1 MRIHELAK
9 ELNIDSKE
17 LVKKL
22 QALNFP
28 VKSHMSA
35 IDTET
40 AEVIK
45 HELSSQK
52 EQEIDA
58 NVIEVDFPVTVKDLA
73 VKLNKKS
80 SELLADMMKAGKMF
94 NINQGLDEK
103 TAGEIARRYE
113 VNLKAKPSAEQ
124 AVLRTE
130 TKELKKRCPIV
141 TIMGHIDHGKTSLL
155 DYIRKTTVA
164 AKESGGI
171 TQHIGAYQVNHEKG
185 SICFLDTPGHET
197 FTAMRARGAH
207 VTDIVILVVAADE
220 GVKPQTIEAY
230 DHAKAAK
237 VPVIVAVNKIDKPN
251 ANVDMVKQELSKIGL
266 TSEDWGGKT
275 VTVGVSA
282 KTGKGVDELLELILL
297 QAELMELKAD
307 YGRAALGIVVEAKLS
322 KGKGPMATVLI
333 QNGKLNAGDWVVC
346 GLASGRVRAMH
357 DDRGNPIEQVLP
369 GQPAEVVG
377 LDNVPHPGDQIM
389 GVPDEKAARQIIAQR
404 RDEEDKKKILKPNAH
419 FKLEDLYKKVQ
430 EENLKQ
436 LKVIVKADV
445 GGTLEA
451 VEGAMLKI
459 SSKEVELVIT
469 HKGVGTINS
478 SDVLLAE
485 VTDSLILGFKVPVDV
500 PARDLAKKK
509 GIEVRVYQIVYEL
522 LDDVKAAL
530 EGLLTPQIKRTFLGR
545 ARVKTVFKLSRSGVI
560 AGSAVEK
567 GKILRGAPCQVY
579 RGTDIIHEGKVQ
591 TLKRFKDDVRDVAEG
606 FECGISVG
614 YNEIQAGDVI
624 DVFHEETIAR
634 KLK

>member
-35 IDTET
+35 IDDDT
-40 AEVIK
+40 AAIIK
-45 HELSSQK
+45 QELSAQK
-52 EQEIDA
+52 EEAIDA

-80 SELLADMMKAGKMF
+80 SELLTDMMKSGMMA
-94 NINQGLDEK
+94 NINQALDEK
-103 TAGEIARRYE
+103 TAGDIARRYA

-124 AVLRTE
+124 AVLRSE
-130 TKELKKRCPIV
+130 TKDLKPRCPIV

-171 TQHIGAYQVNHEKG
+171 TQHIGAYQVNHAKG
-185 SICFLDTPGHET
+185 MISFLDTPGHET

-220 GVKPQTIEAY
+220 GVKPQTVEAY

-237 VPVIVAVNKIDKPN
+237 VPVIVAINKIDRPN
-251 ANVDMVKQELSKIGL
+251 ANVDMVKQQLSKIGL

-282 KTGKGVDELLELILL
+282 KTGKGVDELLDLILL

-307 YGRAALGIVVEAKLS
+307 YGRQALGIVVEAKLS
-322 KGKGPMATVLI
+322 KGKGPLATVLV
-333 QNGKLNAGDWVVC
+333 QAGKLNAGDWVVC
-346 GLASGRVRAMH
+346 GLASGRIRAIH
-357 DDRGNPIEQVLP
+357 DDCGNPVSTVLP
-369 GQPAEVVG
+369 GQPAEIVG
-377 LDNVPHPGDQIM
+377 LDSVPVPGEQVM
-389 GVPDEKAARQIIAQR
+389 GVPDEKAARQIITQR
-404 RDEEDKKKILKPNAH
+404 KDEAEKRKILKPNAH
-419 FKLEDLYKKVQ
+419 FKLEDLAKKAL
-430 EENLKQ
+430 EENIKQ
-436 LKVIVKADV
+436 LKVIIKADV

-451 VEGAMLKI
+451 VEAAILKI
-459 SSKEVELVIT
+459 SSKEVELIVT
-469 HKGVGTINS
+469 HKGVGAINA

-485 VTDSLILGFKVPVDV
+485 VTDSIVIGFKVPVDTQ
-500 PARDLAKKK
+500 ARDLAKQK

-530 EGLLTPQIKRTFLGR
+530 EGLLTPQIRRIFLGR
-545 ARVKTVFKLSRSGVI
+545 AKVKTVFKLSKSGII
-560 AGSAVEK
+560 AGSAVDK

-579 RGTDIIHEGKVQ
+579 RGTDIVHEGKIQ
-591 TLKRFKDDVRDVAEG
+591 TLKRFKDDVRDVAVG
-606 FECGISVG
+606 MECGIGVG
-614 YNEIQAGDVI
+614 FNDIKEGDVI